1 MSNNNQEP
9 SHDESLSNLPAGGTD
24 VTLGEGQK
32 GTIPPPSYPLPPL
45 PYTPFQHF

>member
-1 MSNNNQEP
+1 MSNNDQEP

-32 GTIPPPSYPLPPL
+32 GEI
-45 PYTPFQHF
+45 